1 MSSRS
6 ASCSVMAG
14 HNLSGISKR
23 AFDEVFRGLRSTGW
37 NKQELESV
45 RADWI
50 FSSTVKKEAAKY
62 ERSLDYGVVSAAGFA
77 AITEVLS
84 YAVQLV
90 RVLDAAGNAPP
101 MRKARRFIYRGTPY
115 FFIRL
120 NVSGGIAVSRNA
132 AAFPFAFSGL
142 GGTLDYQGGAP
153 CQSKTRKQ

>member
-1 MSSRS
+1 MSM
-6 ASCSVMAG
+6 AAVDSVLCG
-14 HNLSGISKR
+14 LNLSGISKR
-23 AFDEVFRGLRSTGW
+23 SFDEIFSGLRSEGRS
-37 NKQELESV
+37 KQELESV

-50 FSSTVKKEAAKY
+50 FSITVKKEAAKY
-62 ERSLDYGVVSAAGFA
+62 ERSLDYGLVSTAGFA

-115 FFIRL
+115 FFKRV

-142 GGTLDYQGGAP
+142 GGTLDFQGRA
-153 CQSKTRKQ
+153 K